1 MMVWFNNTRKKLHEI
16 MKHIA
21 NMTLTEW
28 LDTIGIMLS
37 WMICVS
43 LTVIAI
49 SDVMFLMG
57 NHASIA
63 LTVFQYATITLLILL
78 VLLIIIAFIRMN
90 HE

>member
-1 MMVWFNNTRKKLHEI
+1 MAWLNNTHKKLHEI

-21 NMTLTEW
+21 NMTLAEW

-37 WMICVS
+37 WLICVS

-49 SDVMFLMG
+49 SDVMFLID

-63 LTVFQYATITLLILL
+63 LTVFQYATIAFMILL
-78 VLLIIIAFIRMN
+78 VMLIIIAFIRMN

>member
-1 MMVWFNNTRKKLHEI
+1 MMAWLNNTHKKLHEI

-28 LDTIGIMLS
+28 LDTIGIMIS
-37 WMICVS
+37 WLICVS

-49 SDVMFLMG
+49 SDVMFLMCS
-57 NHASIA
+57 HASIA

-90 HE
+90 H